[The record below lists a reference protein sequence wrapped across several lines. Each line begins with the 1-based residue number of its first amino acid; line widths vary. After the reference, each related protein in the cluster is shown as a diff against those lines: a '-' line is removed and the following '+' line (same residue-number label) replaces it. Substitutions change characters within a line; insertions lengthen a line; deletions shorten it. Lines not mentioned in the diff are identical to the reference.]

1 MYERERLNKLG
12 KSDASIVRILW
23 KKGRKGKRAGKKG
36 RGKEPSLTT
45 SHIRRGYIERTEVAG
60 AVFGA
65 EQLVAFQLKEMFTTK
80 ALLVKLK
87 IKMKKRMKKKRNA
100 VIPATCRDLIRSLVE
115 V

>member
-1 MYERERLNKLG
+1 MHLVG
-12 KSDASIVRILW
+12 
-23 KKGRKGKRAGKKG
+23 KGKRAGKK
-36 RGKEPSLTT
+36 RKKEGAESNYKLCPQGV
-45 SHIRRGYIERTEVAG
+45 HIERTEVAG

-87 IKMKKRMKKKRNA
+87 IKITKKKDEKKKPKRETQSL
-100 VIPATCRDLIRSLVE
+100 PATCRDLIRSLVE